1 VELVVV
7 CIEGEMLNRPIV
19 VAITV
24 QGLLFQQAT
33 HPKIM
38 VMRGGR
44 RGGLESHKWTGTGG
58 DMRGRRRRCDTHG
71 RHRPGVVV

>member
-7 CIEGEMLNRPIV
+7 CIEDEMLDHPIV
-19 VAITV
+19 VASTV

-33 HPKIM
+33 HLKIM

-44 RGGLESHKWTGTGG
+44 RGGLESHKWTGSGG
-58 DMRGRRRRCDTHG
+58 DIRGRRRRCGTH
-71 RHRPGVVV
+71 VD